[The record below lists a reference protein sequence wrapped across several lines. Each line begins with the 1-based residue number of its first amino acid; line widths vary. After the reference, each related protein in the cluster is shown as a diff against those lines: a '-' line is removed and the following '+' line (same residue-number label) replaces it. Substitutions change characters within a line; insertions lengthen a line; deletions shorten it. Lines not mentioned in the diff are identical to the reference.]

1 MKKRISAVA
10 ASVMLMLFASFAV
23 ACSKDTPSGNPD
35 EPIDIKYSVTF
46 AYNYDAAPNGGIYKT
61 DAVVSGHTVAKPIDP
76 TRDGFAFSAWT
87 VATAESSARFDFTTA
102 ISADTTVY
110 AQWQTTGGTTEPDVP
125 DPTEPTDPDEPPV
138 TQKELTGIE
147 IKTLPTKLTYT
158 VGDTFDVTGLQVS
171 AVYDNGDKED
181 IVADEYNVSSPDM
194 SRSGTVT
201 VTVTYKADISK
212 TATFDITVNAPQQEL
227 PKHKIDFDING
238 GDKSV
243 FPIVNIEDGTTVNNV
258 PVTSKFGYTFDGWYY
273 NDVLFDLAN
282 TPITQDYLLVAHFTP
297 VSYALAYG
305 TGEHGSVQTSDIRFT
320 VENYGDITLPEVT
333 VTTGGYYFIGWFDA
347 ATGGNEVTEITEAM
361 VRAIGADNTLTVYA
375 RYSNEYTVQFDT
387 DGGEP
392 RPAAQKVEYLSSA
405 SKPTIDPTKSGLT
418 FVGWTLDG
426 EPYDFASPVKGDIT
440 LVAQWTDKNK
450 YTVKFLNGS
459 SVLREISV
467 EEGSKI
473 ASYVPELKGY
483 DFGGWY
489 KDSALLTVF
498 DFDELISSNTNIFA
512 KLTETEY
519 TITYILNDG
528 INDAANPDKYT
539 VSDGTVTLK
548 DATKYGFAFVGWF
561 TAGEGGDKKSS
572 LSIDDFDGTEI
583 KLYAIFEAIEYT
595 VTFDANGG
603 VLAADTEGEVLV
615 GHGNTVAR
623 PADPVR
629 ENYEFVGWTVNDVA
643 YDFDSVITSDITI
656 KAQWT
661 VKIYVAG
668 IYSGDTLISELLAN
682 EADDKELIA
691 NNVTLKVGVAVRFR
705 TASDWSRISVKSGV
719 GSAKDMFTVNGD
731 TITLENDA
739 DGDTF
744 NFYLDTSVTSGDNLW
759 IACVGKRI
767 ESQLTDGDGI
777 YSDSDLLAPFV
788 NNDNGFNEVMT
799 IIDIELAEKTVL
811 TVRYGGAIDAD
822 ATLNPACTLGSAA
835 NGKFTLPAGTYSFY
849 YNYYTKVMWISGT
862 PDVSQDPNAGF
873 AYDAVTDTLK
883 VYLTGQFA
891 AKDMESFDWD
901 NGYVFATT
909 DNNCYKLDR
918 IYLQEGDIIKVRSGS
933 IGYGYNY
940 IKAKY
945 GEPVQTGGVK
955 DGGGNDRNIIIVNTG
970 YYSIEFWKEYSG
982 DKLISILYSVD

>member
-1 MKKRISAVA
+1 M
-10 ASVMLMLFASFAV
+10 
-23 ACSKDTPSGNPD
+23 
-35 EPIDIKYSVTF
+35 
-46 AYNYDAAPNGGIYKT
+46 
-61 DAVVSGHTVAKPIDP
+61 
-76 TRDGFAFSAWT
+76 
-87 VATAESSARFDFTTA
+87 
-102 ISADTTVY
+102 
-110 AQWQTTGGTTEPDVP
+110 PDVP
-125 DPTEPTDPDEPPV
+125 GPTEPTEPTDPDEPPV

-158 VGDTFDVTGLQVS
+158 VGDTFDATGLQVS

-212 TATFDITVNAPQQEL
+212 TATFDI
-227 PKHKIDFDING
+227 
-238 GDKSV
+238 
-243 FPIVNIEDGTTVNNV
+243 
-258 PVTSKFGYTFDGWYY
+258 
-273 NDVLFDLAN
+273 
-282 TPITQDYLLVAHFTP
+282 
-297 VSYALAYG
+297 
-305 TGEHGSVQTSDIRFT
+305 
-320 VENYGDITLPEVT
+320 
-333 VTTGGYYFIGWFDA
+333 
-347 ATGGNEVTEITEAM
+347 
-361 VRAIGADNTLTVYA
+361 
-375 RYSNEYTVQFDT
+375 
-387 DGGEP
+387 
-392 RPAAQKVEYLSSA
+392 
-405 SKPTIDPTKSGLT
+405 
-418 FVGWTLDG
+418 
-426 EPYDFASPVKGDIT
+426 
-440 LVAQWTDKNK
+440 
-450 YTVKFLNGS
+450 
-459 SVLREISV
+459 
-467 EEGSKI
+467 
-473 ASYVPELKGY
+473 
-483 DFGGWY
+483 
-489 KDSALLTVF
+489 
-498 DFDELISSNTNIFA
+498 
-512 KLTETEY
+512 
-519 TITYILNDG
+519 
-528 INDAANPDKYT
+528 
-539 VSDGTVTLK
+539 
-548 DATKYGFAFVGWF
+548 
-561 TAGEGGDKKSS
+561 
-572 LSIDDFDGTEI
+572 
-583 KLYAIFEAIEYT
+583 
-595 VTFDANGG
+595 
-603 VLAADTEGEVLV
+603 
-615 GHGNTVAR
+615 
-623 PADPVR
+623 
-629 ENYEFVGWTVNDVA
+629 
-643 YDFDSVITSDITI
+643 
-656 KAQWT
+656 
-661 VKIYVAG
+661 
-668 IYSGDTLISELLAN
+668 
-682 EADDKELIA
+682 
-691 NNVTLKVGVAVRFR
+691 
-705 TASDWSRISVKSGV
+705 
-719 GSAKDMFTVNGD
+719 TVNGD

-835 NGKFTLPAGTYSFY
+835 DGKFTLPAGTYSFY